1 MQVRRSA
8 WRATETRFCS
18 TAAWL
23 LRKIDRYFP
32 SCEEG
37 VAQLRCA
44 RRGHDTSRTVPPRR
58 FAPPLLDE
66 EGNGFKPAS
75 SSRRG
80 TVSSLPSSWRRA
92 GRDWGRGR
100 VVSRRQTPPTRRCAP
115 PPLRAVVKN

>member
-80 TVSSLPSSWRRA
+80 TVSSLPPRRGGERFQA
-92 GRDWGRGR
+92 CPPRGGGR
-100 VVSRRQTPPTRRCAP
+100 
-115 PPLRAVVKN
+115 